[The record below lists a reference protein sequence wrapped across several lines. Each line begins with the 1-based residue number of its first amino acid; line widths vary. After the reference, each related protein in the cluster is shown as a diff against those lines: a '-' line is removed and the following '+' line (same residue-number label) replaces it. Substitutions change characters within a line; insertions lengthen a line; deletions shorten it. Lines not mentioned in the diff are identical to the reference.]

1 MNSFMYRIKRVL
13 GPKGIKDLEVSG
25 KITPRIRRVKGTS
38 TRRFNGVD
46 LDEIDRKMEPVKGVI
61 FRGFHVHD
69 RVLIK
74 VNYHSA
80 NPYPASTD
88 LDMLEW
94 LVNQLKKRGI
104 HRIILGDC
112 TSNGELPTRKLMKEA
127 GVYSRFGDQ
136 VEYACFNELEWVRI
150 NGKFSFLSDLVVPR
164 LVDQVDKI
172 IYLANLKTHRH
183 ADFSLSMN
191 LAVGFMHPLQRIEL
205 HQENLHEKIVE
216 IAAAVQPDL
225 IFLDGR
231 KVFIEGGPNEG
242 RVECGD
248 CVIVGSDLL
257 KTDLVGYEVLLE
269 MKKTHQ
275 CMANFTEDPF
285 EMKQFRCAKEV
296 FR

>member
-1 MNSFMYRIKRVL
+1 MNSFMHKIKRVL

-25 KITPRIRRVKGTS
+25 KIGPRLRRVKGTS
-38 TRRFNGVD
+38 TRRFDGVD
-46 LDEIDRKMEPVKGVI
+46 LDEIDQKMEPVKGVI

-74 VNYHSA
+74 VNLHTA
-80 NPYPASTD
+80 NRYPASTD

-94 LVNQLKKRGI
+94 LVKQLKKRGI
-104 HRIILGDC
+104 HRIIIGDC
-112 TSNGELPTRKLMKEA
+112 TSNGELPTRKVMKEA
-127 GVYSRFGDQ
+127 GFYSRFGDQ
-136 VEYACFNELEWVRI
+136 VEYACFDDLEWVRV
-150 NGKFSFLSDLVVPR
+150 NSKFSFLSDLVVPR

-183 ADFSLSMN
+183 ADFSLGMK

-231 KVFIEGGPNEG
+231 KAFIEGGPNEG

-257 KTDLVGYEVLLE
+257 KTDLLGYEVLLE
-269 MKKTHQ
+269 MKKAHQ
-275 CMANFTEDPF
+275 CVANFTEDPF
-285 EMKQFRCAKEV
+285 EMKQFRYAKEV